1 MLVSQDTWLLFSTIT
16 DLWSPCA
23 FHLIFLHVICKMDMD
38 ISLQPAQ
45 TQLQN
50 LSQFLIFVLKFQN
63 TSFSFFSNELISELE
78 NF

>member
-1 MLVSQDTWLLFSTIT
+1 
-16 DLWSPCA
+16 
-23 FHLIFLHVICKMDMD
+23 MDMD

-63 TSFSFFSNELISELE
+63 TLFSLFSNELISELE
-78 NF
+78 NFWQIMAYNYVYNSVQDNVWAV